1 MPERFVVIMAGGRG
15 ERFWPQSRL
24 KKPKHLL
31 PIVGT
36 QPMLTQT
43 IARVRPL
50 VSSRNIL
57 VITTLGQLAA
67 VRVACGNLPRRN
79 IIVEPVGR
87 DTAAAVGLAMLLV
100 KARSPNGT
108 FAVLPADH
116 VIGDVKGFRRLL
128 KAAFKAAESADE
140 LVTLGIEPTEPATG
154 FGYIERGA
162 TWQEAPVR
170 ILRAKRFVE
179 KPGLAKARAYLAAGR
194 YYWNAGMFVWRV
206 PVIAAALA
214 CHAPELHAGL
224 EKLEGAFIRGDSA
237 TALARIYP
245 HLKKISIDFAVM
257 EKARN
262 VLVVPANFGWDDVG
276 SWPAVARHH
285 AKDSAGNILRG
296 MACVEAGRHNI
307 VLSSGRHLT
316 AVLGL
321 DNLVVVH
328 TPDATLVC
336 PRDRAQ
342 EIKAMLLRLHAD
354 PKTRKYL

>member
-1 MPERFVVIMAGGRG
+1 MSERFVVIMAGGRG

-31 PIVGT
+31 PIVGN

-43 IARVRPL
+43 IARVRPV
-50 VSSRNIL
+50 VSRRNIL

-67 VRVACGNLPRRN
+67 VRVACGGLPRRN

-100 KARSPNGT
+100 KARSPNAT

-116 VIGDVKGFRRLL
+116 VIGDVAGFRRLL
-128 KAAFKAAESADE
+128 KAAFKAAETSDV

-162 TWQEAPVR
+162 TWQDAPVR
-170 ILRAKRFVE
+170 ILRARRFVE
-179 KPGLAKARAYLAAGR
+179 KPSPAKARAYVSSRR

-214 CHAPELHAGL
+214 RHAPELHAGL
-224 EKLEGAFIRGDSA
+224 VQLETALSRDGAAR
-237 TALARIYP
+237 ALARIYP
-245 HLKKISIDFAVM
+245 QLEKISIDFAVM

-276 SWPAVARHH
+276 SWTAVARHH
-285 AKDSAGNILRG
+285 AKDSAGNLLRG
-296 MACVEAGRHNI
+296 MACVEDGRQNI
-307 VLSSGRHLT
+307 VISSGRHLT

-321 DNLVVVH
+321 DNIVVVH

-336 PRDRAQ
+336 PKDRAQ
-342 EIKAMLLRLHAD
+342 EIKTILLRLHDD